1 MFSNYKKDK
10 NVFYNRVF
18 KHFLAKLGQSFLQL
32 KLSRSS
38 SVSMGS
44 VASFDDLDNDN
55 PESDEGQVEGSDE
68 ESSDSEEP
76 KPPIR

>member
-1 MFSNYKKDK
+1 
-10 NVFYNRVF
+10 
-18 KHFLAKLGQSFLQL
+18 
-32 KLSRSS
+32 
-38 SVSMGS
+38 MGS